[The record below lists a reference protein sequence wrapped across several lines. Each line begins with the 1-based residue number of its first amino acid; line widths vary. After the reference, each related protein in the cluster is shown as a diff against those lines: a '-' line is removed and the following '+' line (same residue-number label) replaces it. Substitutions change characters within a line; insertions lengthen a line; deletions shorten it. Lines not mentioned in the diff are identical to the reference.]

1 MIGTPQAPGIMVL
14 TMNDLFE
21 AIRKNEN
28 EKQYKITIS
37 YLEVYN
43 EQIRD
48 LLVESTVHHFISDYN
63 IALNTIYLSLFLYIY
78 IYTHTLIPSF
88 SVYI

>member
-1 MIGTPQAPGIMVL
+1 MIGTSQAPGIMVL

-21 AIRKNEN
+21 AIKKNEN
-28 EKQYKITIS
+28 EKQYKLSIS

-48 LLVESTVHHFISDYN
+48 LLVESNNSI
-63 IALNTIYLSLFLYIY
+63 L
-78 IYTHTLIPSF
+78 
-88 SVYI
+88 